1 MKKKLEIKDGI
12 SLPTQKQLD
21 ALLGRII
28 QCLIRILER
37 DGWFVVDAQQPWLD
51 LHDADP
57 LDNLNAASIR
67 YSIALGP
74 GQGNRTLTI
83 HNPTLIRPDQPTK
96 TLTSNQNGFSLKV
109 AVACSRCFQSK
120 TGHKNT
126 RRDRPCMDN
135 RQRKTVTLTLV
146 SPSPAF
152 SWDISVEHK
161 TRSLRTGF
169 RPSRLHFALTTS

>member
-1 MKKKLEIKDGI
+1 MLLHKYFGGLGVEPPREKEAKKNGNLMKKKLEIKDGI
-12 SLPTQKQLD
+12 SLPPQKQLD
-21 ALLGRII
+21 VLLGRII
-28 QCLIRILER
+28 QRLIRIPER

-83 HNPTLIRPDQPTK
+83 HNQALIR
-96 TLTSNQNGFSLKV
+96 
-109 AVACSRCFQSK
+109 RCFQSK
-120 TGHKNT
+120 IGHKNT

-146 SPSPAF
+146 SPSPFF
-152 SWDISVEHK
+152 S
-161 TRSLRTGF
+161 
-169 RPSRLHFALTTS
+169 